1 MNTRFRFVAIA
12 LASALLFAAQASTV
26 QASTASACTSCRA
39 KATDNLITFS
49 PLFEQNKPLLSSFVL
64 LGADGLSLDSSLYE
78 TLPPSS
84 PDAGVLV
91 SPTSFRVHQGVSFRL
106 LLDGRLLTVPQPL
119 DITIVGSGSTHS
131 IDLQALNQQV
141 VSDFSFDAPT
151 QVLSL
156 SARGTKNILIQETHE
171 ALGLSYAFIGLQLR
185 GSVSGGI
192 FMQVFE
198 PTRALV
204 FRENHGNASTWDI
217 TLTRTTVK
225 GSGTYRAT
233 NIPVPRGGYL
243 KVSYSNWGGTKG
255 RPTLTV
261 VSARPN
267 STSTPIPL
275 RLV

>member
-1 MNTRFRFVAIA
+1 MLRFVTFA
-12 LASALLFAAQASTV
+12 LASALLFAA

-64 LGADGLSLDSSLYE
+64 LGADGLPLDPSLYE
-78 TLPPSS
+78 TLPATS

-106 LLDGRLLTVPQPL
+106 LLDGRVLAVPQPL
-119 DITIVGSGSTHS
+119 DITIVGSGSTHT

-141 VSDFSFDAPT
+141 ISDFSFNART

-156 SARGTKNILIQETHE
+156 SAKGTKNILVQETHE
-171 ALGLSYAFIGLQLR
+171 ALGLSYSFIGLQLR
-185 GSVSGGI
+185 GGVSGGI
-192 FMQVFE
+192 FMQVLE
-198 PTRALV
+198 PTRTIV
-204 FRENHGNASTWDI
+204 FREDHGNASTWDI

-233 NIPVPRGGYL
+233 DIRVPRGGHL
-243 KVSYSNWGGTKG
+243 KVSYSNWGGAQG

-267 STSTPIPL
+267 SKSTSVPL
-275 RLV
+275 RLL

>member
-1 MNTRFRFVAIA
+1 MNTRFRLVTIA
-12 LASALLFAAQASTV
+12 LASALLFAAQAST
-26 QASTASACTSCRA
+26 ASACISCRA
-39 KATDNLITFS
+39 KVTDNLITFS
-49 PLFEQNKPLLSSFVL
+49 ALFEQNKPLLSSFVL
-64 LGADGLSLDSSLYE
+64 LGADGLPLDPSLYE

-84 PDAGVLV
+84 PDVGVLV

-106 LLDGRLLTVPQPL
+106 LLDGRVLVVPQPL

-156 SARGTKNILIQETHE
+156 SAKGTKNILVQETHE
-171 ALGLSYAFIGLQLR
+171 ALGLSYAFVGLQLR
-185 GSVSGGI
+185 GGETGGI

-217 TLTRTTVK
+217 TLTRTTLK

-233 NIPVPRGGYL
+233 NIHVPRGGHL

-267 STSTPIPL
+267 STSTPVPL

>member
-1 MNTRFRFVAIA
+1 MNKGIRFVTIA
-12 LASALLFAAQASTV
+12 LASAVLFAAQAPI
-26 QASTASACTSCRA
+26 ASACTSCRA
-39 KATDNLITFS
+39 KASDNLITFS

-64 LGADGLSLDSSLYE
+64 LGADGLPLDPSLYE

-84 PDAGVLV
+84 PATGVLV
-91 SPTSFRVHQGVSFRL
+91 NPTSFRVHQGVSFRL
-106 LLDGRLLTVPQPL
+106 LVDGRLLAIPQPL

-156 SARGTKNILIQETHE
+156 SAKGTKNILVQETHE
-171 ALGLSYAFIGLQLR
+171 ELGLSYAFIGLQLR
-185 GSVSGGI
+185 SSTTGGI
-192 FMQVFE
+192 FMRAFE
-198 PTRALV
+198 PTRAII
-204 FRENHGNASTWDI
+204 FRENHGNASTWEI

-233 NIPVPRGGYL
+233 NIRVPQGGYL
-243 KVSYSNWGGTKG
+243 RVSYAKWEAANG

-267 STSTPIPL
+267 SKSTPVPL